1 MSNTRVSLDMN
12 DEQMG
17 TLNLVKAYLS
27 KKVGGPLSNVA
38 VIRWVLTDFAKK
50 QRLEGN
56 DAENNAGS

>member
-1 MSNTRVSLDMN
+1 MSNVRISLDMN
-12 DEQMG
+12 DEQMA

-50 QRLEGN
+50 QRLEGT
-56 DAENNAGS
+56 DAEDSSRP